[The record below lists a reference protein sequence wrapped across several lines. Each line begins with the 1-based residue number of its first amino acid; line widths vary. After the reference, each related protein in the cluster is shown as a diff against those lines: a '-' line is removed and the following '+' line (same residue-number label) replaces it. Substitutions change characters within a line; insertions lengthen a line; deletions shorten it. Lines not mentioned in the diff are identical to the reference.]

1 MAKSKKMSISK
12 YLSYNF
18 TSSFLTIFLP
28 LFFIGALVF
37 IIKISALTASIQI
50 SFREM
55 IQLFSYNI
63 PAILFY
69 TIPVSFLVAVVM
81 TLLRLSHDNE
91 LMALFAL
98 GTKSKTI
105 MRRFLFISVLFS
117 MVLLILSLGLMP
129 KTKQQFKAFK
139 HLKASEAQ
147 VNINPSKLGQK
158 FGNLFI
164 YVQEKKNN
172 TLKNIAIYNKDNSHS
187 DQLFIA
193 KSAEIKNKNAVITLT
208 LKNGSGYTFD
218 EESLKEIH
226 YEKMQVFRNLNSDE
240 FTYNNIV
247 AYWIKLSQDSSD
259 KRKILFFIY
268 ISLIPII
275 SLYIIASFSIINPR
289 YQKNYAYHVL
299 GLTTISLYSIATL
312 LKSQGNFVML
322 IVATITAII
331 IGSMLFRHHVQR
343 YF

>member
-1 MAKSKKMSISK
+1 MGISK

-50 SFREM
+50 SFLEM
-55 IQLFSYNI
+55 IQLFSYNL

-69 TIPVSFLVAVVM
+69 TIPISFLVAVVM
-81 TLLRLSHDNE
+81 TLLRLSNDNE

-98 GTKSKTI
+98 GTKSKSI
-105 MRRFLFISVLFS
+105 LNHFVIISLLFS
-117 MVLLILSLGLMP
+117 IVLLILSLGLMP

-139 HLKASEAQ
+139 HLKSSEAQ

-164 YVQEKKNN
+164 YVKSKDND
-172 TLKNIAIYNKDNSHS
+172 TLHDVVIYNKDTTHR
-187 DQLFIA
+187 DQLFMA
-193 KSAEIKNKNAVITLT
+193 KSAEIKNKDAVITLT

-218 EESLKEIH
+218 KESLKEIN
-226 YEKMQVFRNLNSDE
+226 YEKMQVFQNLNTKE
-240 FTYNNIV
+240 FTYHNIIS
-247 AYWIKLSQDSSD
+247 YWIELSLESDS
-259 KRKILFFIY
+259 KRRILFFIY
-268 ISLIPII
+268 ISLIPFMA
-275 SLYIIASFSIINPR
+275 LYIIASFSIINPR
-289 YQKNYAYHVL
+289 YQKNYAYHIL
-299 GLTTISLYSIATL
+299 GVTTIALYSVATL
-312 LKSQGNFVML
+312 LEKQGNFIIL
-322 IVATITAII
+322 ILSIMATLI
-331 IGSMLFRHHVQR
+331 IGSLLFRKNVQR

>member
-1 MAKSKKMSISK
+1 MAKKSKMSISK

-50 SFREM
+50 SFVEM

-69 TIPVSFLVAVVM
+69 TIPISFLVAVVT
-81 TLLRLSHDNE
+81 TLLRLSNDNE

-98 GTKSKTI
+98 GKDSKSI
-105 MRRFLFISVLFS
+105 MRTFTFIASLFTI
-117 MVLLILSLGLMP
+117 VLLILSLGLMP

-139 HLKASEAQ
+139 QLKASEAQ

-164 YVQEKKNN
+164 YVKDKNEN
-172 TLKNIAIYNKDNSHS
+172 VLHNVVIYNKDKTHS
-187 DQLFIA
+187 DQLFMA
-193 KSAEIKNKNAVITLT
+193 KSATIENKDAIITLT
-208 LKNGSGYTFD
+208 LKNGSGYTFS

-226 YEKMQVFRNLNSDE
+226 YEKMQVFQNLNSEE
-240 FTYNNIV
+240 FTYQNIFNYWKELSKNN
-247 AYWIKLSQDSSD
+247 KN

-268 ISLIPII
+268 IAFIPII
-275 SLYIIASFSIINPR
+275 GLFIIASFSIINPR
-289 YQKNYAYHVL
+289 YQKNYAFHIL
-299 GLTTISLYSIATL
+299 GITSIGLYSIAIL
-312 LKSQGNFVML
+312 LKSQGNYSTLALAL
-322 IVATITAII
+322 IATFIL
-331 IGSMLFRHHVQR
+331 GRYLFKRNVQR

>member
-1 MAKSKKMSISK
+1 MAKRTKISISK

-50 SFREM
+50 SFGEM

-69 TIPVSFLVAVVM
+69 TLPISFLVAVVM
-81 TLLRLSHDNE
+81 TLLRLSNDNE
-91 LMALFAL
+91 LIALFAL
-98 GTKSKTI
+98 GKKSKSI
-105 MRRFLFISVLFS
+105 MNRFLFIAFLFS
-117 MVLLILSLGLMP
+117 TVLLILSLGLMP

-139 HLKASEAQ
+139 HMKTSEAQ

-158 FGNLFI
+158 FGNLFV
-164 YVQEKKNN
+164 YVKSKDENS
-172 TLKNIAIYNKDNSHS
+172 LHDIVIYNKDKTHS
-187 DQLFIA
+187 DQLFMA
-193 KSAEIKNKNAVITLT
+193 KSASIENKDAVITLT
-208 LKNGSGYTFD
+208 LNDGSGYTFT

-226 YEKMQVFRNLNSDE
+226 YEKMQVFQNLNTDE
-240 FTYNNIV
+240 FTYKNIFS
-247 AYWIKLSQDSSD
+247 YWIELSFDSD
-259 KRKILFFIY
+259 GKRKILFFIY

-275 SLYIIASFSIINPR
+275 ALYIIAAFSIINPR
-289 YQKNYAYHVL
+289 YQKNYAYHIL
-299 GLTTISLYSIATL
+299 GSTTIGLYAIATL
-312 LKSQGNFVML
+312 LKSQGNPIALVVA
-322 IVATITAII
+322 IVLTSAL
-331 IGSMLFRHHVQR
+331 GLFLFKRYVQR

>member
-1 MAKSKKMSISK
+1 MAKKTKMSISK

-50 SFREM
+50 SFWEM
-55 IQLFSYNI
+55 IQLFSYNL

-69 TIPVSFLVAVVM
+69 TIPISFLVAVVM
-81 TLLRLSHDNE
+81 TLLRLSNDNE

-98 GTKSKTI
+98 GKDSKSI
-105 MRRFLFISVLFS
+105 INNFIFISILFS
-117 MVLLILSLGLMP
+117 TILLILSLGLMP

-147 VNINPSKLGQK
+147 VNITPSKLGQK

-164 YVQEKKNN
+164 YVEDKEKDSLHNVV
-172 TLKNIAIYNKDNSHS
+172 IYNKDKTHS
-187 DQLFIA
+187 NQLFMA
-193 KSAEIKNKNAVITLT
+193 KSANIKNKNAVITLT
-208 LKNGSGYTFD
+208 LKDGSGYTFTD
-218 EESLKEIH
+218 ESLKEIH
-226 YEKMQVFRNLNSDE
+226 YGKMQVFQNLNSDA
-240 FTYNNIV
+240 FTYQNIYN
-247 AYWIKLSQDSSD
+247 YWDKLLLN
-259 KRKILFFIY
+259 KKGRGRILFFIY

-275 SLYIIASFSIINPR
+275 TLYIIAAFSIINPR

-299 GLTTISLYSIATL
+299 GIATIGVYATATL
-312 LKSQGNFVML
+312 LENLGNYLAF
-322 IVATITAII
+322 AIAVTFTFFL
-331 IGSMLFRHHVQR
+331 GLFLFKRNVQR

>member
-1 MAKSKKMSISK
+1 MVKKSKMSIAK

-50 SFREM
+50 SFLEM
-55 IQLFSYNI
+55 IQLFSYNL

-69 TIPVSFLVAVVM
+69 TIPISFLVSVVT
-81 TLLRLSHDNE
+81 TLLRLSNDNE

-98 GTKSKTI
+98 GKDSKSI
-105 MRRFLFISVLFS
+105 MNSFIFISILFS
-117 MVLLILSLGLMP
+117 IVLLILSLGLMP

-164 YVQEKKNN
+164 YVKDKDKN
-172 TLKNIAIYNKDNSHS
+172 TLRNVVIYNKDKTHS
-187 DQLFIA
+187 NQLFMA
-193 KSAEIKNKNAVITLT
+193 KSASIENKDAVITLT
-208 LKNGSGYTFD
+208 LKNGSGYTFTD
-218 EESLKEIH
+218 ESLKEIH
-226 YEKMQVFRNLNSDE
+226 YEKMQVFQNLNSEE
-240 FTYNNIV
+240 FTYQNIFN
-247 AYWIKLSQDSSD
+247 YWEKLSLS
-259 KRKILFFIY
+259 KKGKGRILFFIY

-275 SLYIIASFSIINPR
+275 ALYIIAAFSIINPR
-289 YQKNYAYHVL
+289 YQKNYAYHIL
-299 GLTTISLYSIATL
+299 GITTIGVYSTATL
-312 LKSQGNFVML
+312 LESQGNYLALVL
-322 IVATITAII
+322 ALSLTYIL
-331 IGSMLFRHHVQR
+331 GLFLFKHNVQR